1 VALPVSL
8 EAVVQELEGLMD
20 ETTAFINHRTG
31 ELATVSHDE
40 LALAEDEEIE
50 EADLPAWQ
58 VQMIPQ
64 LREIALGEDW
74 TALPSKFDIH
84 EWQIM
89 SNFADR
95 VEDAEVSERLQRA
108 IRGRGAFRMF
118 RDVVER
124 AGIRESWFKFKHE
137 ALRKIAR
144 DALEERG
151 IPYR

>member
-1 VALPVSL
+1 MPLPVL
-8 EAVVQELEGLMD
+8 LDAVAQELEGLMD
-20 ETTAFINHRTG
+20 EMTAFINRQTG

-40 LALAEDEEIE
+40 LALAEDE
-50 EADLPAWQ
+50 DLDAAELPEWQ
-58 VQMIPQ
+58 AEMIPR
-64 LREIALGEDW
+64 LRGIVSGKEW
-74 TALPSKFDIH
+74 VALPSKFDIH

-89 SNFADR
+89 SSFADT
-95 VEDAEVSERLQRA
+95 VGDPVVSEQLKRA

-124 AGIRESWFKFKHE
+124 FGIREDWFEFKHG

-144 DALEERG
+144 DALEGSG

>member
-1 VALPVSL
+1 VTLPVSL
-8 EAVVQELEGLMD
+8 EAVVGELEILMD
-20 ETTAFINHRTG
+20 ETTAFINRRTG

-40 LALAEDEEIE
+40 LALAEDEALE
-50 EADLPAWQ
+50 ETDLPEWQ
-58 VQMIPQ
+58 AKMIPQ
-64 LREIALGEDW
+64 LREIASGEDW
-74 TALPSKFDIH
+74 ITLPSKFDIH

-95 VEDAEVSERLQRA
+95 VEDAEVSDWLQRA
-108 IRGRGAFRMF
+108 IRGQGAFRMF

-124 AGIRESWFKFKHE
+124 VGIREEWFKFRHE

-144 DALEERG
+144 DALEESG